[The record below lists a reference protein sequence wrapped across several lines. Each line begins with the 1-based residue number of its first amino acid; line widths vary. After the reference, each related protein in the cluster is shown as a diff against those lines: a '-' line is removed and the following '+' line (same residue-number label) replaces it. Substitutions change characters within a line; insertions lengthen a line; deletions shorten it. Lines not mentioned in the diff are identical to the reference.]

1 MASGKRRILSSL
13 GAGGLPLHL
22 IKKALDQIQAELP
35 NGPFMVNLIHSP
47 FNENLERGCVDM
59 LLERKVRNVE
69 ASAFMN
75 LTLQVVRYRVKGLE
89 AGGPHGVVVRNRV
102 IAKISRTELAE
113 MFVRPAP
120 QALLNKLLETVSAHA

>member
-1 MASGKRRILSSL
+1 MQAKGIASADLVIANGKRRILSSL

-47 FNENLERGCVDM
+47 FNENLERGCIDM
-59 LLERKVRNVE
+59 LLERKVRFVE

-75 LTLQVVRYRVKGLE
+75 LTLQ
-89 AGGPHGVVVRNRV
+89 GVFLNAQMINLVN
-102 IAKISRTELAE
+102 SRLIVT
-113 MFVRPAP
+113 RSP
-120 QALLNKLLETVSAHA
+120 